1 MRPLSGKGSQTSKY
15 TDINT
20 FVEAGRILANII
32 GVKQKAFME
41 QLWLDL
47 VDATPVCT
55 GYARASWF
63 ATPGIPK
70 TKNPNGYRATTW
82 DCKILYSYPDRPNL
96 AKYKRNFSS
105 WYIVNLA
112 PYMEELNTG
121 VSKQHGANYAGWIN
135 DIVSKNVTKAVLGQ
149 INSELS

>member
-1 MRPLSGKGSQTSKY
+1 MRPFSGKGSQTSKY
-15 TDINT
+15 TEIGS

-32 GVKQKAFME
+32 GVKQKMFVY
-41 QLWLDL
+41 QLWYDL
-47 VDATPVCT
+47 VYATPVCT

-70 TKNPNGYRATTW
+70 TKNPNKPRPSTW
-82 DCKILYSYPDRPNL
+82 DCQIIYDPPKPPELE
-96 AKYKRNFSS
+96 KYTKNFSV

-121 VSKQHGANYAGWIN
+121 VSKKGYGNYAGWIN
-135 DIVSKNVTKAVLGQ
+135 DIISKHVSKAAMGQ
-149 INSELS
+149 MSK